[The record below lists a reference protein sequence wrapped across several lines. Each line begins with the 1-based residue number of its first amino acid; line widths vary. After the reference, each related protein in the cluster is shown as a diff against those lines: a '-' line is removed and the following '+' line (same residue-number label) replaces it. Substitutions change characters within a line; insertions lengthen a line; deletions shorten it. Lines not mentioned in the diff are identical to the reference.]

1 MLIDLF
7 ILIFH
12 SLPLFLFQLIF
23 LLIILWILSFNNFI
37 YYKIYSKLILYIRLS
52 KDHIILVILVIYYS
66 ILDLYNPLT
75 ARLQEVERNIDIE
88 KFKLEMYYDV
98 ELFLKLNYSFDGL
111 DDQQKLELENY
122 IFECINFNRN
132 PVTLD
137 KVTNESY
144 FHNLNNLEPKVTINW
159 IKR

>member
-12 SLPLFLFQLIF
+12 SLPLFFFQLIF

-37 YYKIYSKLILYIRLS
+37 YYKIYSKLLLYIRLF
-52 KDHIILVILVIYYS
+52 KDHCILGILVIYYS

-98 ELFLKLNYSFDGL
+98 ELFLKSNYSFDGL